1 MKKVVLPVIFSALIA
16 GCLAMIGGSNVYAY
30 PSPAELIKKAYDNGV
45 EKCSND
51 QYFKKNVS
59 LYDVYGLES
68 ITNGGGIGTI
78 KNPNPLEDVLSTSG
92 IDCKTLFANHIK
104 VSVPEYS
111 SGNNQAINAALIN
124 LGYNGNGATS
134 GGKTCIDIS
143 YKNANNT
150 NGKSQPLC
158 ITSDSNGALNTEEVA
173 NANGSFD
180 TSKYD
185 VGIYLG
191 HCGDPLGPASV
202 CLAWK
207 ESSGYT
213 QVESIGNRTT
223 PYTTLA
229 EIQADIE
236 KAANRLS
243 MATQTGASDIGLF
256 SNVTVNSPTTER
268 GDGSYES
275 YTYGSN
281 PETNA
286 GLILENFSN
295 YSSWPA
301 AAFTPYEKYWY
312 YMYTLLDFYKVSIDE
327 QSCDTVKSSSNPRAI
342 PMHNQNGGRRWCNV
356 TGARENGD
364 MLVNMF
370 SDDHFLDKEG
380 GLDDVIAAI
389 RSLDINSDFPDEELA
404 SISETTG
411 EVTDPDPDQSD
422 DTGGSADATDACYG
436 AKGTLGMSWIL
447 CPALTG
453 LSNFLNGVYTWIQ
466 DDYIAIEPSMFST
479 DNETYSAWQKF
490 QGFANIIFV
499 ILLLVVIFSQLTGIG
514 IDNYGIKK
522 ILPRL
527 IVVAILINLS
537 YFIAQFFVDISNIIG
552 KSLSGIFG
560 TVNIDELGGYARTD
574 IPEKILG
581 LSLTAGGVAGA
592 AAFLANPALALS
604 LLLTLLSG
612 AISVLVMWAILV
624 ARKAGVV
631 IAVVIA
637 PLAFAAYLLP
647 NTSKFTKTW
656 VNLMK
661 ALLLL
666 FPLAAL
672 LISACFFASDLIAA
686 QNEGMILAAML
697 LRVVPFLALPALFK
711 KSLDVMGSLGT
722 KIQGFGRTLS
732 RGATGAVRGSN
743 AYKNAQQLG
752 TERSQRLR
760 AGYNADGSER
770 NGFFARTRRRL
781 DDSTVGRRLGWQR
794 TRRNATD
801 AYLRAQNEL
810 KRDEYMSNRDNV
822 TATLIGQEAKW
833 EKEQVENQSVLLDKG
848 MMASIDG
855 GALAD
860 SDNPR
865 RIREELTRRLSQP
878 QEYQKEHYAENAALW
893 KKLQSFKDKGYDET
907 AKLWDDANITD
918 SNSRLMQEIKADVA
932 ANGDF
937 KNGARTAYDIITS
950 KVPRAAGAIKIAR
963 SAGGSL
969 NNLKMERLPDFSG
982 AELKALSEV
991 AQGEQYD
998 DGSGTLQTPSA
1009 AAQLQASELLYNALS
1024 DPQVARRF
1032 KGADADVA
1040 RAGSRLAF
1048 EANFDKMNHGKDDNV
1063 SYVKR
1068 DENGN
1073 IVNRLDYKRTQNGFI
1088 YNPITK
1094 KMVDESSLINK
1105 DKYERVQV

>member
-111 SGNNQAINAALIN
+111 SGNNQAINTALIN

-158 ITSDSNGALNTEEVA
+158 ITSASNGALNTEEVA

-256 SNVTVNSPTTER
+256 SNVTVNAPTTER

-389 RSLDINSDFPDEELA
+389 RSLDINNEFPDEELA

-411 EVTDPDPDQSD
+411 EVTDPNPNQSED
-422 DTGGSADATDACYG
+422 AGGSTDPNDVCYG
-436 AKGTLGMSWIL
+436 ADGTLGMSWL
-447 CPALTG
+447 VCPIATG
-453 LSNFLNGVYTWIQ
+453 LYDTLGSVYDVVENNFLKLDGPQLLGSDTRSVWNI
-466 DDYIAIEPSMFST
+466 
-479 DNETYSAWQKF
+479 F
-490 QGFANIIFV
+490 QTIANIVFV
-499 ILLLVVIFSQLTGIG
+499 IFLLVVIFSQLTGFG

-522 ILPRL
+522 ILPKL
-527 IVVAILINLS
+527 IICAILINLS
-537 YFIAQFFVDISNIIG
+537 FLIVQAAVDVSNIIG
-552 KSLSGIFG
+552 VSARNVFS
-560 TVNIDELGGYARTD
+560 NITPEVTHGATD
-574 IPEKILG
+574 A
-581 LSLTAGGVAGA
+581 SGA
-592 AAFLANPALALS
+592 AVATTAIVGLGITIGAFVWNPAL
-604 LLLTLLSG
+604 LLSFLLG
-612 AISVLVMWAILV
+612 LLSCVVSVITLWVILM
-624 ARKAGVV
+624 AREVGVV
-631 IAVVIA
+631 IIAILA
-637 PLAFAAYLLP
+637 PLAFACYLLP
-647 NTSKFTKTW
+647 NTSRWLKSW
-656 VNLMK
+656 WNVLK

-666 FPLAAL
+666 YPLAAL
-672 LISACFFASDLIAA
+672 LVGGSAFVSAIIANTA
-686 QNEGMILAAML
+686 NGDPETTGGRIANNLMMLGAML
-697 LRVVPFLALPALFK
+697 VRFLPFLMLPTLFK
-711 KSLDVMGSLGT
+711 KSLDAVGKLGT
-722 KIQGFGRTLS
+722 TIQGLGRNLTSGARKSIAGTNLYKDTSLRLS
-732 RGATGAVRGSN
+732 SGVKVDKEGNVKQTWGGLIRRKLPGVNRLTYRRDARSSAAYLKNQAEIDQARQLNAQDYAQARVINQQSALEDEQAKTQASLLRAGRMLDATTGRPIDYNDKTAVRN
-743 AYKNAQQLG
+743 ALVAEAHKDTKDQNMG
-752 TERSQRLR
+752 RLR
-760 AGYNADGSER
+760 ALYDQLRSIGDDGIDEIANAWDSGQFNTASRGFEWIRDTIANDGEIKSKARSLHALANEVKDPTNSTVYDTTGGQVGAARATGRYTSKVKPEMLASMTDGERDDYIAYALAHSDPRTATYNPEIARVVYTASSSNAVMGKLKDKEAKDVYNIADSYVQTHTELARPGTYTTKSGTEVRVRKLADG
-770 NGFFARTRRRL
+770 RL
-781 DDSTVGRRLGWQR
+781 VDADNPAHEFVYRDSTGKLV
-794 TRRNATD
+794 
-801 AYLRAQNEL
+801 NEFLDNDMRL
-810 KRDEYMSNRDNV
+810 KRD
-822 TATLIGQEAKW
+822 
-833 EKEQVENQSVLLDKG
+833 
-848 MMASIDG
+848 
-855 GALAD
+855 
-860 SDNPR
+860 
-865 RIREELTRRLSQP
+865 
-878 QEYQKEHYAENAALW
+878 
-893 KKLQSFKDKGYDET
+893 
-907 AKLWDDANITD
+907 
-918 SNSRLMQEIKADVA
+918 
-932 ANGDF
+932 
-937 KNGARTAYDIITS
+937 
-950 KVPRAAGAIKIAR
+950 
-963 SAGGSL
+963 
-969 NNLKMERLPDFSG
+969 
-982 AELKALSEV
+982 
-991 AQGEQYD
+991 
-998 DGSGTLQTPSA
+998 
-1009 AAQLQASELLYNALS
+1009 
-1024 DPQVARRF
+1024 
-1032 KGADADVA
+1032 
-1040 RAGSRLAF
+1040 
-1048 EANFDKMNHGKDDNV
+1048 
-1063 SYVKR
+1063 
-1068 DENGN
+1068 
-1073 IVNRLDYKRTQNGFI
+1073 
-1088 YNPITK
+1088 
-1094 KMVDESSLINK
+1094 
-1105 DKYERVQV
+1105 